1 MPSDSLH
8 RQTLTS
14 PPSGPA
20 LGAGVVAAGE
30 HGAQQKEKDLKVK
43 LGSAEGWGAKENSL
57 FFFNLINSP
66 LPHPTP
72 TVGALRDPALKAAL
86 EGERTSLEKCVSSL
100 EAGNQQLEYEVF
112 TLTSGG
118 RGEKCC
124 VGSAGAARAG
134 KHR

>member
-1 MPSDSLH
+1 MRLQAP
-8 RQTLTS
+8 TT
-14 PPSGPA
+14 
-20 LGAGVVAAGE
+20 
-30 HGAQQKEKDLKVK
+30 
-43 LGSAEGWGAKENSL
+43 
-57 FFFNLINSP
+57 SP

-72 TVGALRDPALKAAL
+72 TVDALIDPALKAAL
-86 EGERTSLEKCVSSL
+86 ESERTSLEECVSSL